1 MAKQADVVVIGS
13 GTAGYT
19 AAHALRKAGRDVL
32 VVDKRP
38 FGGVCAMRGCQPKKI
53 LVAAAQAVHGAR
65 TLDGQGVR
73 GDSRLDWPEL
83 MRFKRAFTDAVPKK
97 TEQSFQNAGMD
108 TVHAAAAFVA
118 PRRVRLGQEEYTCRQ
133 VLIAAG
139 AVPRKMNVPGAN
151 LLLDSDAF
159 LELDDL
165 PKSIVFIGGGFIC
178 FEFAFVCAVAGAQV
192 TVIHR
197 SNRFLRRFDPD
208 MVAVLMAAGRDL
220 GIRFLPETTLERVE
234 QEEKG
239 VRLHL
244 NGAEQDVLVADA
256 AVAAVGRVPDL
267 EGLNLEAGGVDFSSQ
282 GVIVNAFMQSVSNPA
297 VYAVGDVAATPFALA
312 TTADMEAETAAQNMV
327 HGNSRKADHVAV
339 PSVVFGIPPLARVG
353 LSEEEARTV
362 AEQENLELAVHTG
375 DAAGW
380 ISSRRIGQK
389 HAAYKVIL
397 DNASGRVLG
406 AHLVGHNAEEMINIF
421 ALAVKFGLTRDQLKS
436 LLWAYPTHVSDIKYM
451 L

>member
-1 MAKQADVVVIGS
+1 MTRQADVLVIGS

-32 VVDKRP
+32 VADKRP

-53 LVAAAQAVHGAR
+53 LVAAAQAAHGAR
-65 TLDGQGVR
+65 ALYGQGVR

-83 MRFKRAFTDAVPKK
+83 MCFKRAFTDAVPKG
-97 TEQSFQNAGMD
+97 TEQSFQNAGME

-118 PRRVRLGQEEYTCRQ
+118 PRVVRLGQEEYTCRQ

-139 AVPRKMNVPGAN
+139 AVPRKLNVPGAN
-151 LLLDSDAF
+151 LLLDSDGF
-159 LELDDL
+159 LELDSS
-165 PKSIVFIGGGFIC
+165 PKSIAFIGGGFIC
-178 FEFAFVCAVAGAQV
+178 FEFAFVCAVAGAKV

-220 GIRFLPETTLERVE
+220 GIRFLPETSLEQVK
-234 QEEKG
+234 QQAQG
-239 VRLHL
+239 VALHL
-244 NGAEQDVLVADA
+244 NGAAQDVLVVDA

-267 EGLNLEAGGVDFSSQ
+267 EGLRLEAGNVNFSKQ
-282 GVIVNAFMQSVSNPA
+282 GVAVNEFMQSVSNPA
-297 VYAVGDVAATPFALA
+297 VYAVGDVAATSLAMA
-312 TTADMEAETAAQNMV
+312 TTADMEAEVAAQNMV

-339 PSVVFGIPPLARVG
+339 PSVVFGIPPLSRVG
-353 LSEEEARTV
+353 LSEEEARTL
-362 AEQENLELAVHTG
+362 AERENLELAVHTK

-397 DNASGRVLG
+397 DKTSGRVLG